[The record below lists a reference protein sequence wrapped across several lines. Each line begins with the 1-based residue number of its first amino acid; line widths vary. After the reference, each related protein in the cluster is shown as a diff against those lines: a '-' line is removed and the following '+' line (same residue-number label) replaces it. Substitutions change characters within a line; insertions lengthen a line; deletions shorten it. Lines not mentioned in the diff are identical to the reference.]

1 LIQDPSPSKLTG
13 IDKISEKLQK
23 RYSSAFSERNDPH
36 KKWVQ
41 TIIRR
46 KNNGSQGQIMK
57 GLTGAKHEKVL
68 EKAKTVI
75 EEEVPLKQ
83 TIIGV

>member
-1 LIQDPSPSKLTG
+1 MG
-13 IDKISEKLQK
+13 IDKINEKLQK
-23 RYSSAFSERNDPH
+23 RYSSAFTERNHPH

-68 EKAKTVI
+68 EKAKTAI
-75 EEEVPLKQ
+75 EEEIPLKYPI
-83 TIIGV
+83 TAV